1 LSLIK
6 PELWCSLAG
15 SIVTRVILDALLC
28 SAARNATQPMISCP
42 DVLIKGCLSLC
53 QPFCLGLDLVLA
65 SLGLCFANFLVLFLY
80 REFSK
85 LQRTFLA
92 AATALLV
99 NSL

>member
-1 LSLIK
+1 M
-6 PELWCSLAG
+6 
-15 SIVTRVILDALLC
+15 ILDALLV

-42 DVLIKGCLSLC
+42 NISVKRCLSLIE
-53 QPFCLGLDLVLA
+53 PFCLGLDLVLA
-65 SLGLCFANFLVLFLY
+65 SLGLCFASFLVLFLY

-85 LQRTFLA
+85 LQRTFLT